1 MGLTGGSGQMARA
14 APLVGRRRLHDGMY
28 HIKSNTL
35 PTAAGDAGM
44 AALLGFALV
53 TVTLVRPGARALSV
67 VQPAAVAAAGAVAGA
82 DQRAGSR
89 GQLHL
94 KQGWLAAV
102 LKPAWCRRAQ
112 RHRPSIRAAAV
123 I

>member
-1 MGLTGGSGQMARA
+1 MLHFNNFPSAVVSQKSSSSKDRVDMWVWTDGST
-14 APLVGRRRLHDGMY
+14 APLVGRRRLHDGIML
-28 HIKSNTL
+28 KSNKL

-53 TVTLVRPGARALSV
+53 ALVALVRPGARPLSV
-67 VQPAAVAAAGAVAGA
+67 VQPAAVAAAGAVTGA

-94 KQGWLAAV
+94 Q
-102 LKPAWCRRAQ
+102 Q
-112 RHRPSIRAAAV
+112 
-123 I
+123 